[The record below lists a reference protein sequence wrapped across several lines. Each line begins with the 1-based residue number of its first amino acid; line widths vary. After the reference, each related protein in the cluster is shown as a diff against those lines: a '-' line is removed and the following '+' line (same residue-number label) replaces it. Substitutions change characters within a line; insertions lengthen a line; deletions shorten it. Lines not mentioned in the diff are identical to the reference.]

1 MNKHFRVHFK
11 LRAADDSLGATQS
24 WDCMADDAA
33 GANEKCTTMFVNAA
47 VHATI
52 ERNRFRAAQAIQMG
66 ACNPIAVVNSLA
78 DAVAM
83 CRAENMG
90 TDEISNDPAVQ
101 LIVHQ
106 LAHLTGTQYWEQAQ
120 YQRAADALV
129 EKIGQ

>member
-1 MNKHFRVHFK
+1 MNKHFRVHY
-11 LRAADDSLGATQS
+11 RMAADNGNLGNVQQF
-24 WDCMADDAA
+24 DCTADDAA
-33 GANEKCTTMFVNAA
+33 GAGEKCARQIFGAV